1 MMERMRI
8 LPIFLSGT
16 LISSAACGIT
26 SKPMKKNGLMAATLT
41 MVDIIPAMPEPSNS
55 WFSRLETS
63 PVTTDAAIS
72 RIPAA
77 PMHMVRM
84 FCSLAAICA
93 PMMLITVMKTAN
105 STAVP
110 SHVA

>member
-1 MMERMRI
+1 MRI

-26 SKPMKKNGLMAATLT
+26 SKPMKKNGLTAATLT
-41 MVDIIPAMPEPSNS
+41 MVAIMPPMPEPSNIWS
-55 WFSRLETS
+55 CRLEAS
-63 PVTTDAAIS
+63 PVITDAAIS
-72 RIPAA
+72 RMPAA
-77 PMHMVRM
+77 PMHRVRM

-93 PMMLITVMKTAN
+93 PMILMTVMKTAN